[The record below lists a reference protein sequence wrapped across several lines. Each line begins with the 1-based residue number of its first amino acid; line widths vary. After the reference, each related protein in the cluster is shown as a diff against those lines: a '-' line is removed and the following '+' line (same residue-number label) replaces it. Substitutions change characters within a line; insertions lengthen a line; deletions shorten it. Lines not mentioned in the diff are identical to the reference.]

1 MKPSELG
8 GDVAIEITHQVVEP
22 LRGLRDRLGLIV
34 DHIERHVATSTG
46 PTPYPWR
53 SLTTLRQDLGA
64 AYLEATQLA
73 RRLEELDRAVAGGLV
88 ADPPSW
94 FDLAAAVDLGLR
106 LAGHHIGAG
115 IELLFDLGN
124 VPPARGV
131 PGTLSLI
138 VAHIVAI
145 SARSAASVA
154 GSTLSVRVSH
164 EEDWG
169 VVTIADNGGGDVQT
183 DAIGEVGRAILE
195 TWGGT
200 IDAASAAGQGCAF
213 ELRLPTQP
221 GQRPAV

>member
-1 MKPSELG
+1 VKPSELG
-8 GDVAIEITHQVVEP
+8 GEVAIEITHQVVEP

-53 SLTTLRQDLGA
+53 SLTTLRQDLA
-64 AYLEATQLA
+64 STYLEATQLA
-73 RRLEELDRAVAGGLV
+73 RRLEELDRALAS
-88 ADPPSW
+88 DPPSW

-106 LAGHHIGAG
+106 LAGHHLGAG

-131 PGTLSLI
+131 AGTFSLV
-138 VAHIVAI
+138 VAQLVAC
-145 SARSAASVA
+145 SARSAHAAA

-169 VVTIADNGGGDVQT
+169 VVTIADNGGGDAAAEQL
-183 DAIGEVGRAILE
+183 GEVARAILE
-195 TWGGT
+195 PWGGS
-200 IDAASAAGQGCAF
+200 IDAASATGQGCAF
-213 ELRLPTQP
+213 ELRLATQS
-221 GQRPAV
+221 G

>member
-1 MKPSELG
+1 VKPSELG

-22 LRGLRDRLGLIV
+22 LRGLRDRLGLII

-53 SLTTLRQDLGA
+53 SLTTLRQDLA
-64 AYLEATQLA
+64 ATYLEATQLA
-73 RRLEELDRAVAGGLV
+73 RRLEELDRAMTVDAE
-88 ADPPSW
+88 PTW

-106 LAGHHIGAG
+106 LAGHHLGSG
-115 IELLFDLGN
+115 VELLFDLGN

-138 VAHIVAI
+138 VAQIIAI

-164 EEDWG
+164 EEEWG
-169 VVTIADNGGGDVQT
+169 VVTIADNGGGDTQ
-183 DAIGEVGRAILE
+183 AEALGELARTILE
-195 TWGGT
+195 PWGGS
-200 IDAASAAGQGCAF
+200 IDATSAAGQGCAF
-213 ELRLPTQP
+213 DLRLPTQ
-221 GQRPAV
+221 RPAV

>member
-1 MKPSELG
+1 MKPSDLG

-53 SLTTLRQDLGA
+53 SLTTLRQDLAA

-73 RRLEELDRAVAGGLV
+73 RRLEELDRAVTV
-88 ADPPSW
+88 DEPSW

-106 LAGHHIGAG
+106 LAGHHLGAG

-131 PGTLSLI
+131 SGTLSLI
-138 VAHIVAI
+138 VAQVVAI
-145 SARSAASVA
+145 SARSAAAVA

-164 EEDWG
+164 EEEWG
-169 VVTIADNGGGDVQT
+169 VVTIADNGGGDPQ
-183 DAIGEVGRAILE
+183 AEPLGELARAIFE

-200 IDAASAAGQGCAF
+200 LDAASATGQGCAF
-213 ELRLPTQP
+213 ELRLPTQ
-221 GQRPAV
+221 RPAV